1 MPSVETKESQG
12 LLPDGNPDFSE
23 ILLAFRPPQL
33 RRPTGKEVRS
43 YPLELSIVMPC
54 LNEADTLGICILKA
68 QAAIHRLNVDAEII
82 IADNGSTDG
91 SQDIARELGARVVN
105 VLARGYGNALMG
117 GIEAS
122 RGRFVIMGDADDS
135 YDFGEIGK
143 FLIPLREGA
152 DLVQGCRLPKGGG
165 TILPGAMP
173 LLHRWPGNP
182 MLTMLVR
189 KLFHAPINDVYC
201 GLRGFTRQLFDDL
214 DLRCTGMEF
223 ATEMVIKKARF
234 GRTIRETPITLHPDG
249 RKSHPP
255 HLRTFRDGWRT
266 LRFFLLYSPRWFY
279 IVPGL
284 FLVLLGIAG
293 YTLALPGISLFGATL
308 DVHTLLVASLT
319 VLVGTQSLQFGV
331 FARIF
336 AVSQGMLPE
345 SEHADRL
352 IRYASPERGL
362 LFGGTC
368 CAIGTIMLSV
378 ESFHWWQSGFGRLD
392 YSETMR
398 FVIPAVTLIAL
409 GYQTVI
415 SSFMCGL
422 LLMSRRPTA
431 RS

>member
-1 MPSVETKESQG
+1 MRSVHTDAINE
-12 LLPDGNPDFSE
+12 LLPDGNPDFPD
-23 ILLAFRPPQL
+23 ILQAFGAT
-33 RRPTGKEVRS
+33 RRNPVAGSSSKS
-43 YPLELSIVMPC
+43 YAIELSIVMPC
-54 LNEADTLGICILKA
+54 LNEADTLGVCILKA
-68 QAAIHRLNVDAEII
+68 RAAIHDLNVDAEII

-91 SQDIARELGARVVN
+91 SQEIARELGARVVN
-105 VLARGYGNALMG
+105 VTARGYGNALKG

-143 FLIPLREGA
+143 FLIPLRAGA

-182 MLTMLVR
+182 MLTLLVR
-189 KLFHAPINDVYC
+189 KLFQAPINDVYC

-223 ATEMVIKKARF
+223 ATEMVIKTARF
-234 GRTIRETPITLHPDG
+234 GKTIRETPITLHPDG

-284 FLVLLGIAG
+284 FLVLLGVVG
-293 YTLALPGISLFGATL
+293 YVMALPGISVFGATL

-336 AVSQGMLPE
+336 AVSQGLLPE
-345 SEHADRL
+345 SEKADRL

-368 CAIGTIMLSV
+368 CAIGLIMLSV
-378 ESFHWWQSGFGRLD
+378 ESIHWWQSGFGRLD
-392 YSETMR
+392 YSQTMR

-415 SSFMCGL
+415 STFMCGL
-422 LLMSRRPTA
+422 LLMSRRPTTK
-431 RS
+431 